1 MSLRKDPRSPHW
13 QYDFQINK
21 RRFHGSTHCT
31 TKRDAERFE
40 AKLRASIALG
50 DVDKSPI
57 TLDVACAEFWDQS
70 GKHDASSSTTDYQ
83 VAKLCSLLGERKL
96 LSELGPKEFNT
107 YIAKRRTEGVGP
119 ATINRELEVARR
131 IWKLAAANSHQVPTI
146 GQDRHVE
153 WAALMLDEPQERVR
167 ELLPDE
173 ERRLFEHL
181 GDDLAA
187 VVEFAMLSGQRK
199 ASVITLERSR
209 VDLAGMRATVT
220 MKGSKQHTFPLTAR
234 MAEIIL
240 ERPEVDDC
248 PYVFT
253 YKCRRPSPARK
264 DRPAR
269 HKGKRYPFSSKGWS
283 RQWRQALADAEI
295 SNFRFHDLRHTRAT
309 RLVRATGNLKAVQK
323 LLGHSDISTTA
334 RYAHVLDEDLRI
346 AMAAGELRNSPVEL
360 LTTPTENG
368 RILGETDALA

>member
-1 MSLRKDPRSPHW
+1 
-13 QYDFQINK
+13 
-21 RRFHGSTHCT
+21 
-31 TKRDAERFE
+31 
-40 AKLRASIALG
+40 
-50 DVDKSPI
+50 
-57 TLDVACAEFWDQS
+57 
-70 GKHDASSSTTDYQ
+70 
-83 VAKLCSLLGERKL
+83 
-96 LSELGPKEFNT
+96 
-107 YIAKRRTEGVGP
+107 
-119 ATINRELEVARR
+119 
-131 IWKLAAANSHQVPTI
+131 
-146 GQDRHVE
+146 
-153 WAALMLDEPQERVR
+153 MLDEPQERVR

-173 ERRLFEHL
+173 ELRLFEHL

-199 ASVITLERSR
+199 ASVITLERRR

-220 MKGSKQHTFPLTAR
+220 MKGSKQHTFPLTPR

-240 ERPEVDDC
+240 DRPEVDDC

-283 RQWRQALADAEI
+283 RQWRQALADAGI
-295 SNFRFHDLRHTRAT
+295 TDFRFHDLRHTRAT

-346 AMAAGELRNSPVEL
+346 AMSAGELRNSPVRA
-360 LTTPTENG
+360 LTTPPENG
-368 RILGETDALA
+368 SIPGETDA

>member
-1 MSLRKDPRSPHW
+1 MSVRKDPRSPHW

-31 TKRDAERFE
+31 TKRDAERYE

-50 DVDKSPI
+50 DAEKSPVS
-57 TLDVACAEFWDQS
+57 LDAASIEFWNQS
-70 GKHDASSSTTDYQ
+70 GQHDASQSTTFYQ
-83 VAKLCSLLGERKL
+83 VGKLCVLLGPNKM
-96 LSELGPKEFNT
+96 LSEIGPKEFNA

-131 IWKLAAANSHQVPTI
+131 IWKLAANNSHQVPTI
-146 GQDRHVE
+146 GQDRHVD
-153 WAALMLDEPQERVR
+153 WAGLMLEEPQERVR

-173 ERRLFEHL
+173 ERRLFENL
-181 GDDLAA
+181 ADDLAA
-187 VVEFAMLSGQRK
+187 VVEFAILSGQRK
-199 ASVITLERSR
+199 SSVITLERR
-209 VDLAGMRATVT
+209 KVDLAGMRATVT
-220 MKGSKQHTFPLTAR
+220 MKGNKQHLFPITPR

-240 ERPEVDDC
+240 EQPEVDGC
-248 PYVFT
+248 AFVFT
-253 YKCRRPSPARK
+253 YKCRRPAPARK

-283 RQWRQALADAEI
+283 RQWRAALAAAGITD
-295 SNFRFHDLRHTRAT
+295 FRFHDLRHTRAT

-334 RYAHVLDEDLRI
+334 RYAHVMEDDLRI
-346 AMAAGELRNSPVEL
+346 AMTAGELRNSPVL
-360 LTTPTENG
+360 PLTEHPKNGSLPGEN
-368 RILGETDALA
+368 DV